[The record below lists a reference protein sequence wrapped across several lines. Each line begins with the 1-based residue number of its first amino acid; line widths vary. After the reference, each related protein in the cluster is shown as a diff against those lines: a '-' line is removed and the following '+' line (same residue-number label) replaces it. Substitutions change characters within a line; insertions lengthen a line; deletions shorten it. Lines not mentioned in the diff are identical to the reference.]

1 MKNILLLLAFACA
14 IISCNNTPN
23 AEKKSASSSS
33 GPKSVSKITGQTMGT
48 TYNITSDLANL
59 SQIKSKID
67 ALLVEIN
74 NEVSTYEENS
84 FISLFNKA
92 EKKVVLQNTRNYEK
106 EHPHF
111 KINYDVAKEV
121 YRKSRAAFDPTVMPL
136 VNYWGFGPN
145 KKNPEQIDKAKLEE
159 IRADVGFVKVDK
171 NTVSSERKK
180 YLIKDRPGIQLDFSA
195 LAKGYAV
202 DKVAEL
208 LEKEG
213 SKNHLVEIGGE
224 VKVKGKNEKNG
235 FWIIGINRPETDA
248 ALNSVFKKMQ
258 LTDMAMASSG
268 NYRNYFKL
276 NDKIYSHTINP
287 RTGYPEQS
295 NLLSTTILAKDCI
308 YADAYATA
316 CMVLGLQEGRELI
329 DSVDG
334 VEAYFI
340 YTDEKGQLAEL
351 QTNGASFYL
360 VD

>member
-1 MKNILLLLAFACA
+1 MKNLLLILVL
-14 IISCNNTPN
+14 ISTLVSCNNP
-23 AEKKSASSSS
+23 SSSNKNS
-33 GPKSVSKITGQTMGT
+33 AFSNGTNSVSKISGKTMGT
-48 TYNITSDLANL
+48 SYNITSDLTNL
-59 SQIKSKID
+59 TQIKSQID
-67 ALLVEIN
+67 ALLKEIN
-74 NEVSTYEENS
+74 NDVSTYEADS

-92 EKKVVLQNTRNYEK
+92 EERVVLQNTRNYEK

-111 KINYDVAKEV
+111 KINYDVARVV
-121 YRKSRAAFDPTVMPL
+121 YQKSRAAFDPTVMPL

-145 KKNPEQIDKAKLEE
+145 KKNPDQIDETKLQA
-159 IRADVGFVKVDK
+159 IRADVGFVKVNK
-171 NTVSSERKK
+171 NTISKDQKK

-208 LEKEG
+208 LEKAG
-213 SKNHLVEIGGE
+213 STNHLVEIGGE
-224 VKVKGKNEKNG
+224 VKVKGYNAKNE
-235 FWIIGINRPETDA
+235 FWLIGINRPEMDA

-276 NDKIYSHTINP
+276 DDKIYSHTINP

-295 NLLSTTILAKDCI
+295 KLLSTTILAKDCI

-316 CMVLGLQEGRELI
+316 CMVLGLEEGRELI
-329 DSVDG
+329 DSIDG